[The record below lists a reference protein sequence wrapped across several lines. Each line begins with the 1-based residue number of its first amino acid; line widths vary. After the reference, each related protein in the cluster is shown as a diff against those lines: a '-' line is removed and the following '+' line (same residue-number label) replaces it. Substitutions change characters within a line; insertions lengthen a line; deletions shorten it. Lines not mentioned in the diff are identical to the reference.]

1 MGSSNSGGLGHPELG
16 AAVTSH
22 GRDLIKGV
30 ATHITDTYSGAEIV
44 GGDTDSV
51 YCTVPDDD
59 NELVKSFEI
68 GQQICQ
74 AIAIKYGAPIELEM
88 EKVYKPMCYVAKKMY
103 AAMMYESPDAKGT
116 LDVKGM
122 ALVKGDSSELTRTLQ
137 LKVITAIMQK
147 PKEAW
152 STVESLVKE
161 AITEIKTI
169 DKTKLIK
176 HVKLGSDY
184 KNPEAVI
191 SFRVAKRM
199 KMRGQQEPQPGELV
213 PFLVGISSIH
223 QDC

>member
-1 MGSSNSGGLGHPELG
+1 
-16 AAVTSH
+16 
-22 GRDLIKGV
+22 
-30 ATHITDTYSGAEIV
+30 
-44 GGDTDSV
+44 
-51 YCTVPDDD
+51 
-59 NELVKSFEI
+59 
-68 GQQICQ
+68 
-74 AIAIKYGAPIELEM
+74 
-88 EKVYKPMCYVAKKMY
+88 
-103 AAMMYESPDAKGT
+103 MYETPTSKGT

-191 SFRVAKRM
+191 SFRVAKRI
-199 KMRGQQEPQPGELV
+199 KVRGQQEPQPGELV
-213 PFLVGISSIH
+213 PFLVGISSSTKIVDRADYPDH
-223 QDC
+223 VTNIDYSYYIDRQIIKPLTRILDVLKCDWREIIIY